1 MAKTQAQIPVGSV
14 TWPMWRLGQALKR
27 NSLSL
32 IITFLLLWVVAA
44 PIIMLITSSLREG
57 NFITPG
63 AFTFGNYRT
72 VYLSALTY
80 PALIN
85 TLIYA
90 VTVSAI
96 SLTLATLFAW
106 LVERT
111 DMPCTNFAW
120 TMMLLPL
127 AMPGILRSMSWILL
141 LSPRSGII
149 NVYLREFLGLFGM
162 KLDTG
167 PFNIFTL
174 PGMIFIEGMSG
185 STTLFL
191 LMVGAFRLMDPS
203 MEEAAKISG
212 AKTLTTMRRVTLGLM
227 LPAVLAAAMY
237 AFLGN
242 LDDFETPLLIGLQA
256 GIYLLPTLIYFTAYV
271 SPSYGLATAY
281 SSIFIIFTVIM
292 VWIYYRVIIRRSDR
306 YASITG
312 KGFRPRRLSLG
323 RWRWFALG
331 LFIVF
336 FTLNII
342 LPFFTLLWAALL
354 PSYMVPSR
362 AALQYLT
369 FANFATLINEPS
381 IVTGTI
387 NTVILGVVTATGTMG
402 LAYFVSWL
410 VVRIKVKGGLILD
423 GLAFV
428 PHAIPTV
435 SIALALIVLYLHPAL
450 RWIPI
455 YGTLW
460 IMTLA
465 LMTRYI
471 AFATRTSN
479 SAMTQVH
486 KELEEAAR
494 TSGASRITTFIRITF
509 PLLLPPFIGGWV
521 WVFAHTI
528 RSFSIPLMLATPG
541 NDTIAVVMYHYWER
555 KADFSLAST
564 LGVAMLVA
572 VGILTL
578 LSRKFIAQGFTREQ

>member
-1 MAKTQAQIPVGSV
+1 
-14 TWPMWRLGQALKR
+14 
-27 NSLSL
+27 
-32 IITFLLLWVVAA
+32 
-44 PIIMLITSSLREG
+44 
-57 NFITPG
+57 
-63 AFTFGNYRT
+63 
-72 VYLSALTY
+72 
-80 PALIN
+80 
-85 TLIYA
+85 
-90 VTVSAI
+90 
-96 SLTLATLFAW
+96 
-106 LVERT
+106 
-111 DMPCTNFAW
+111 
-120 TMMLLPL
+120 
-127 AMPGILRSMSWILL
+127 
-141 LSPRSGII
+141 
-149 NVYLREFLGLFGM
+149 
-162 KLDTG
+162 
-167 PFNIFTL
+167 
-174 PGMIFIEGMSG
+174 
-185 STTLFL
+185 
-191 LMVGAFRLMDPS
+191 
-203 MEEAAKISG
+203 
-212 AKTLTTMRRVTLGLM
+212 
-227 LPAVLAAAMY
+227 
-237 AFLGN
+237 
-242 LDDFETPLLIGLQA
+242 
-256 GIYLLPTLIYFTAYV
+256 
-271 SPSYGLATAY
+271 
-281 SSIFIIFTVIM
+281 
-292 VWIYYRVIIRRSDR
+292 
-306 YASITG
+306 
-312 KGFRPRRLSLG
+312 
-323 RWRWFALG
+323 
-331 LFIVF
+331 
-336 FTLNII
+336 
-342 LPFFTLLWAALL
+342 
-354 PSYMVPSR
+354 
-362 AALQYLT
+362 
-369 FANFATLINEPS
+369 
-381 IVTGTI
+381 
-387 NTVILGVVTATGTMG
+387 MG

-572 VGILTL
+572 VGILTM

>member
-1 MAKTQAQIPVGSV
+1 MAKTETADRSFG
-14 TWPMWRLGQALKR
+14 WPALNVVKTLR
-27 NSLSL
+27 RHSLAFGISA
-32 IITFLLLWVVAA
+32 LLLWVVAA
-44 PIIMLITSSLREG
+44 PIVMLILSSLREG

-63 AFTFGNYRT
+63 AFTLGNYKT
-72 VYLSALTY
+72 VYLTSMTY
-80 PALIN
+80 PALLN

-90 VTVSAI
+90 VAVSFI
-96 SLTLATLFAW
+96 SLTMATIFAW

-111 DMPCTNFAW
+111 DMPGTDWAW

-127 AMPGILRSMSWILL
+127 AMPGILRSMAWILL

-149 NVYLREFLGLFGM
+149 NVYLRDFLALFGM
-162 KLDTG
+162 TADTG

-174 PGMIFIEGMSG
+174 TGMIFVEGMSG

-203 MEEAAKISG
+203 MEEAARISG
-212 AKTLTTMRRVTLGLM
+212 ARTLTTLRRVTLGLM
-227 LPAVLAAAMY
+227 MPAVLAAAMY

-281 SSIFIIFTVIM
+281 SSIFIIFTVVM
-292 VWIYYRVIIRRSDR
+292 VWIYYRVIIRRADR

-312 KGFRPRRLSLG
+312 KGYRPRRLALG
-323 RWRWFALG
+323 RWRWMALG
-331 LFIVF
+331 LFIAF

-342 LPFFTLLWAALL
+342 LPFLTLLWAALL

-362 AALQYLT
+362 AAMQYLT
-369 FANFATLINEPS
+369 LDNFATLIDEPS
-381 IVTGTI
+381 IISSTVNTI
-387 NTVILGVVTATGTMG
+387 ILGLVTATATMG
-402 LAYFVSWL
+402 LAYLVSWL
-410 VVRIKVKGGLILD
+410 VVRQKVKGGVLLD

-428 PHAIPTV
+428 PHAVPTV

-455 YGTLW
+455 YGTIW
-460 IMTLA
+460 IMMLA

-471 AFATRTSN
+471 AFASRTAN
-479 SAMTQVH
+479 SAMTQIH
-486 KELEEAAR
+486 GELEEAAR
-494 TSGASRITTFIRITF
+494 TSGATRLTTFARITF

-541 NDTIAVVMYHYWER
+541 NETIAVVMYHFWER

-564 LGVAMLVA
+564 LGVAMLVG
-572 VGILTL
+572 VGILTFF
-578 LSRKFIAQGFTREQ
+578 SRRFISQGFTRNQ

>member
-14 TWPMWRLGQALKR
+14 TWPMWRLGQALKK

-44 PIIMLITSSLREG
+44 PIIMLLSSSLREG

-80 PALIN
+80 PALVN

-90 VTVSAI
+90 VAVSAI
-96 SLTLATLFAW
+96 SLTMATVFAW

-111 DMPCTNFAW
+111 DMPGTNFAW
-120 TMMLLPL
+120 TMMLIPL
-127 AMPGILRSMSWILL
+127 AMPGILRSMAWILL
-141 LSPRSGII
+141 LSPRSGIVNI
-149 NVYLREFLGLFGM
+149 YLREFLGLFGM

-212 AKTLTTMRRVTLGLM
+212 AGTLTTLRRVTLGLM
-227 LPAVLAAAMY
+227 MPAVLAAAMY

-292 VWIYYRVIIRRSDR
+292 VWIYYRVIIRRADR

-336 FTLNII
+336 FMLNII
-342 LPFFTLLWAALL
+342 LPFLTLLWAALL

-369 FANFATLINEPS
+369 LANFSTLINEPS
-381 IVTGTI
+381 IVTGTV
-387 NTVILGVVTATGTMG
+387 NTVILGVVTATGTMA
-402 LAYFVSWL
+402 LAYLVSWL
-410 VVRIKVKGGLILD
+410 VVRVKVKGGLILD

-460 IMTLA
+460 IMMLA

-494 TSGASRITTFIRITF
+494 TSGASRITTLMRVTF

-564 LGVAMLVA
+564 LGVAMLVS
-572 VGILTL
+572 VGILTM

>member
-1 MAKTQAQIPVGSV
+1 MAKTQAQIPVGAV

-44 PIIMLITSSLREG
+44 PIIMLVMSSLREG

-80 PALIN
+80 PALVN

-96 SLTLATLFAW
+96 SLTMATLFAW

-127 AMPGILRSMSWILL
+127 AMPGILRSMAWILL

-149 NVYLREFLGLFGM
+149 NVYLRDFLGLFGM

-167 PFNIFTL
+167 PFNIFSL

-212 AKTLTTMRRVTLGLM
+212 ARTLTTMRKVTLGLM

-281 SSIFIIFTVIM
+281 SSIFIIFTIIM
-292 VWIYYRVIIRRSDR
+292 VWIYYRVIIRRADR

-342 LPFFTLLWAALL
+342 LPFFTLLWASLL

-369 FANFATLINEPS
+369 LANFATLINEPS

-402 LAYFVSWL
+402 LAYFVSWI
-410 VVRIKVKGGLILD
+410 VVRLKVKGGLILD

-572 VGILTL
+572 VGILTM
-578 LSRKFIAQGFTREQ
+578 LSRKFIAQGFTRDQ